1 VVVALAA
8 PAGAALQYAGKA
20 SRVVLGAD
28 NDNGDNT
35 FIQPAG
41 VAARQHLENTDVLL
55 GSRYSDLLVGRK
67 GSDVVDGGYGRDVM
81 VGGLDKGAPNTDVL
95 FGGYGGDI
103 NLWAPGDGNDAYA
116 GGPGV
121 DVHINSP
128 LAQAADGEL
137 ALFDHF
143 GRKLPHALIDQQA
156 TSCSVE
162 AIPASQG
169 SGFDYITRFLGAN
182 GNIIVTI
189 RLKDVE
195 LLVCNS
201 AQDGMARFAVLRG
214 PTPQLVEL
222 PVNRVADRLLRNI
235 LGA

>member
-1 VVVALAA
+1 LECRAPDRLAAVVGVVGLAAVVVALAA

-95 FGGYGGDI
+95 FGGYRGDI
-103 NLWAPGDGNDAYA
+103 NLWASRP
-116 GGPGV
+116 
-121 DVHINSP
+121 
-128 LAQAADGEL
+128 
-137 ALFDHF
+137 
-143 GRKLPHALIDQQA
+143 
-156 TSCSVE
+156 
-162 AIPASQG
+162 PAE
-169 SGFDYITRFLGAN
+169 TR
-182 GNIIVTI
+182 
-189 RLKDVE
+189 
-195 LLVCNS
+195 
-201 AQDGMARFAVLRG
+201 LRS
-214 PTPQLVEL
+214 
-222 PVNRVADRLLRNI
+222 
-235 LGA
+235 